1 VPIDNLVL
9 ITGAGASREL
19 GGAQQFLPLMTDWAA
34 ILRKALDQEEL
45 GLSALVGI
53 HEGQTGPEFEQAV
66 GDFLAWHQI
75 LPLAARY
82 LPFGLDRAARL
93 QGDVRD
99 WDQRA
104 SSRASKVVGVLHR
117 TLYEQ
122 FGGGRIN
129 PEAAK
134 TSYGALLG
142 ALEFSSGRT
151 ITVATTNYDPG
162 AEVAF
167 AELGLPPDVGEAAGP
182 GGHRVL
188 RPAGLCDRARH
199 GVVPVLHLHGAVGW
213 WTQPDGTVRILPPG
227 TPYGDYDGAPTVLL
241 PDPQK
246 KPALV
251 PAVRDL
257 WEQFEVALSQAT
269 HVLLVGHSLHD
280 PVLID
285 QVQRHGRRT
294 AVGVYA
300 PPGGPPDPTEQW
312 SRMQAQLPSSTL
324 VPMRFGPHFW
334 VDEAPLR
341 LWLAA

>member
-1 VPIDNLVL
+1 MPIDNLVL

-19 GGAQQFLPLMTDWAA
+19 GGAQQSLPLMTDWAA

-66 GDFLAWHQI
+66 GDFLAWHQV

-104 SSRASKVVGVLHR
+104 SYRASKVVGVLHR

-129 PEAAK
+129 PETAK
-134 TSYGALLG
+134 TSYGTLLG

-182 GGHRVL
+182 GGAPRAASRRPVRPRAPWCRTCTASARCGGLVDPAGRHRPDTAARHAL
-188 RPAGLCDRARH
+188 WRLRRRTDCLAARPAEEAYSRACRT
-199 GVVPVLHLHGAVGW
+199 GSLGAV
-213 WTQPDGTVRILPPG
+213 
-227 TPYGDYDGAPTVLL
+227 
-241 PDPQK
+241 
-246 KPALV
+246 
-251 PAVRDL
+251 
-257 WEQFEVALSQAT
+257 
-269 HVLLVGHSLHD
+269 
-280 PVLID
+280 
-285 QVQRHGRRT
+285 
-294 AVGVYA
+294 
-300 PPGGPPDPTEQW
+300 
-312 SRMQAQLPSSTL
+312 
-324 VPMRFGPHFW
+324 
-334 VDEAPLR
+334 
-341 LWLAA
+341 